1 MDEEWIEI
9 ADLPLLVV
17 TGWKGMV
24 VGIGFIEGL
33 VEAAEEGG
41 HGQIDTAVAVIDGWV
56 NEYGFAHGVAE
67 KVAIPEITMQQ
78 GRRLGGKDL
87 REEGVEALEM
97 PAGGRRQGGGGWCQG
112 RLGVGTSPAGAG
124 DPRWR

>member
-17 TGWKGMV
+17 IGWKGMV

-41 HGQIDTAVAVIDGWV
+41 HGQIDTAVAVIGGWV

-97 PAGGRRQGGGGWCQG
+97 PAGRAGREG
-112 RLGVGTSPAGAG
+112 RVRWHG
-124 DPRWR
+124 DPGV